1 LAILIL
7 ISGTSTLSSH
17 LYAPSLPHLPGY
29 FGTSAAA
36 VKMTLSLNILAFGL
50 SQLIWGPLSDRFG
63 RRPVMLGGMSAFVV
77 FSMACAFAMSISQLI
92 AARICQGVVAAI
104 PAVLVLAIIFDLYD
118 TANRV
123 RALAVWG
130 MAIALTPA
138 FAPIIGGYVYLAFGW
153 RANFV
158 LVAFLGMLTTAFIW
172 RRLPESSIPDKKA
185 IAPKQILVD
194 YWKLL
199 TNRGFV
205 SYAVMLGTANGAIL
219 AFVTAGPFIFISYYG
234 VATQYYGLYQ
244 AVLVLAYI
252 IGSLIAK
259 QLSGKINLAVILQLG
274 LTFSAAG
281 SIALA
286 TLVFT
291 NTEGPFSLIAAAA
304 ALVFGTGPVF
314 AVGPVQALN
323 HSKSRT
329 GVGSAMVNAIQ
340 MFIAG
345 LASVAVGIFHDGTSR
360 PLAVTILVL
369 LVITGI
375 AYRVAIARKMQVST

>member
-1 LAILIL
+1 
-7 ISGTSTLSSH
+7 
-17 LYAPSLPHLPGY
+17 
-29 FGTSAAA
+29 
-36 VKMTLSLNILAFGL
+36 
-50 SQLIWGPLSDRFG
+50 
-63 RRPVMLGGMSAFVV
+63 MLGGMSAFVV
-77 FSMACAFAMSISQLI
+77 FSLACAFAMSISQLI

-138 FAPIIGGYVYLAFGW
+138 FAPIIGGYVHVAIGW

-185 IAPKQILVD
+185 IVPKQILAD

-274 LTFSAAG
+274 LAFSAVG

-286 TLVFT
+286 TLIFT

-329 GVGSAMVNAIQ
+329 GAGSAMVNAIQ
-340 MFIAG
+340 MFVAG

-375 AYRVAIARKMQVST
+375 AYRVATARKMQVST